1 MSQAAE
7 AHDAWAEQP
16 DPVPQRRRRR
26 EPESWAS
33 AEDLEMLTGIGR
45 PRSARSA
52 DWTVLTLER
61 DDEDEFVDVLPAEAE
76 PEPSSRIAARG
87 RIAGRPSLTIV
98 EDERASVAE
107 LQAALEARASG
118 DVVAPRELAGDDPY
132 ALEPPER
139 APNGRRT
146 VVIRGRVAER
156 QTALPAT
163 NERRRPARRPSERVA
178 HRPDRVAMYA
188 VGLGLLLI
196 LVALL
201 SAGGS

>member
-7 AHDAWAEQP
+7 AHDAWADQP

-33 AEDLEMLTGIGR
+33 AEDLEMLSGIGQ

-61 DDEDEFVDVLPAEAE
+61 DDEDALLDVLPAD
-76 PEPSSRIAARG
+76 AAFESPQRG
-87 RIAGRPSLTIV
+87 RIAGRPSLTVV
-98 EDERASVAE
+98 EDDRASVAE
-107 LQAALEARASG
+107 VQAARAARVVDEAM
-118 DVVAPRELAGDDPY
+118 APYERYEDDPY
-132 ALEPPER
+132 AMEPAEV

-156 QTALPAT
+156 QVALAAT
-163 NERRRPARRPSERVA
+163 NQRRRPARRPSERVG

-188 VGLGLLLI
+188 VGLGFLLI